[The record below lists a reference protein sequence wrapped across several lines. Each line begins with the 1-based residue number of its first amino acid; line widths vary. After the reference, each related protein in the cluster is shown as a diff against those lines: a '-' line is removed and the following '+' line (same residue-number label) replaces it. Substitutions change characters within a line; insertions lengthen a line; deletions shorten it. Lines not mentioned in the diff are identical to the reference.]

1 MDAAEV
7 RTAAD
12 VELLTPDERQQLVNE
27 RTATDLT
34 SVSPEFVAKARAEGH
49 RLLVGRR
56 VIDADQP

>member
-12 VELLTPDERQQLVNE
+12 VELLTPDQRQQLINE

-34 SVSPEFVAKARAEGH
+34 SVSADFVAKARAEGR
-49 RLLVGRR
+49 RLLVERR
-56 VIDADQP
+56 VIDTDPP